1 MRRNPLVALL
11 VLSVVTLAV
20 VYQTRAPITLDM
32 ASSAEGIY
40 LPRGFYTPEE
50 VFGVTYRWTDGD
62 ARVDLPDLGSSA
74 PLHLHLDLHE
84 FRPPPLSPQPVTILL
99 NGRELA
105 RFTPGVDLA
114 GYDFDLPATAVDPRG
129 DVVLDLQSDTF
140 VPAETMPESTDTR
153 PLGLFIDQVKIEYG
167 TPAGGRP
174 YIVVPPSL
182 VWAWLVV
189 SVLAAYGV
197 VRLLGGSKRAA
208 FVIGLA
214 LLVTEVAGV
223 VVARPWTAY
232 NSPWLAGTMLVI
244 YLVILRVKGADG
256 ARRIPISNLQPP
268 TSNFQSPTS
277 NLQPPTSNLQ
287 SPISNLHLL
296 QATLKYILPV
306 FLAWRIALVFAPIVG
321 SSVAGVPECC
331 PQVDP
336 APVTSLSQAMFGHW
350 YRWDAIWYGSIAQ
363 DGYQYLGTREASNVA
378 FFPLFPLVNGL
389 AMRLVGLPVEVAGP
403 LLSSLL
409 ALAACVALYRL
420 AYRETGEPATVER
433 SVVYLLA
440 FPAAY
445 YLAIGYSEALYLLC
459 VLAAFLWAREGRWGL
474 AGAAA
479 FLAGLTRLH
488 GALLIFPLGYEYLRQ
503 RDFKWRNI
511 SVDAVAVLAA
521 PLGVLAF
528 MAYLGLQFGQP
539 LAYFEIQALFFKGIR
554 AGAFPTFPTTTL
566 ANYLGGLLNG
576 APTTEGVIVVGATI
590 LLLILT
596 LEVWVRLPRVYGVY
610 MLSVAL
616 FSLIGGDLISM
627 PRFVVPMF
635 PAFIALA
642 LIGRRPWAD
651 RAILIV
657 SLMLQ
662 GVLALMFANGYWI
675 A

>member
-1 MRRNPLVALL
+1 
-11 VLSVVTLAV
+11 
-20 VYQTRAPITLDM
+20 
-32 ASSAEGIY
+32 
-40 LPRGFYTPEE
+40 
-50 VFGVTYRWTDGD
+50 
-62 ARVDLPDLGSSA
+62 ARIDLPGLGSGA

-84 FRPPPLSPQPVTILL
+84 FRPSPLSPQPMTILL

-114 GYDFDLPATAVDPRG
+114 GYDFDLPATAVNLRG
-129 DVVLDLQSDTF
+129 DVVLELRSDTF
-140 VPAETMPESTDTR
+140 VPAETMPGRSDTR
-153 PLGLFIDQVKIEYG
+153 PLGLFVDRVQIEYG
-167 TPAGGRP
+167 PG
-174 YIVVPPSL
+174 IIVPPIL

-208 FVIGLA
+208 VVVGLA
-214 LLVTEVAGV
+214 LLAAEVAAV

-232 NSPWLAGTMLVI
+232 NSPWLAGTLLVVF
-244 YLVILRVKGADG
+244 LVTLRVKGADADR
-256 ARRIPISNLQPP
+256 ARRI
-268 TSNFQSPTS
+268 PTS

-287 SPISNLHLL
+287 SPISNLDLL
-296 QATLKYILPV
+296 KVALKVILPV
-306 FLAWRIALVFAPIVG
+306 FLTWRIALVLAPIVG

-336 APVTSLSQAMFGHW
+336 VPVASISQAAFGHW

-363 DGYQYLGTREASNVA
+363 DGYQYFGTREASNVA

-389 AMRLVGLPVEVAGP
+389 AMRLAGLPVEVAGP

-479 FLAGLTRLH
+479 FLAGLARLH

-511 SVDAVAVLAA
+511 RADAVAVLAA

-528 MAYLGLQFGQP
+528 MAYLGLQFGRP
-539 LAYFEIQALFFKGIR
+539 FAYFEIQALFFKGIR
-554 AGAFPTFPTTTL
+554 AEAFPTFPTTTL
-566 ANYLGGLLNG
+566 ANYLGGLLDG
-576 APTTEGVIVVGATI
+576 VPTTEGVIVVGATI
-590 LLLILT
+590 LLLVLT

-642 LIGRRPWAD
+642 LIGRRPWVD